1 MAAWAVAEPTSST
14 MDEPLTAAT
23 SGRTDLPTW
32 DSNISVLPAD
42 PTFPLPNGSLQNWTD
57 GGGEGF
63 APSVA
68 GVFISLVYIAV
79 CAVGLGGNTLVIHI
93 VLRYSHTQSVTNIY
107 ILNLAIADELF
118 MLGLPFLAVQNAL
131 LSWPFGS
138 LMCRL
143 VMTVDAINQ
152 FTSIFCLTV
161 MSIDRYLAVVHPL
174 RSSKCRQPRV
184 AKAVNVTVWAVSFV
198 VVLPVVVFADVLQD
212 DGNCTIVWP
221 EPAEVWKAAFIIYT
235 ATVGFFGPLLVICL
249 CYLLIVVKVR
259 RSGRRVRATSVRR
272 RKSER
277 KITRMVVIVVA
288 VFVLCWLPFY
298 VLNIVNLLVL
308 LPGEFRGLYYF
319 VVVLSYA
326 NSCANPILYGF
337 LSDNFKRGFRKALC
351 RSTRRVDNQELQ
363 QGTMGNHTLPLEEM
377 RRDLEPRECLREPC
391 THTQCERDEEAD
403 EEEEQEEI
411 GYMENGTHMTERYR
425 SEQNGCRNGHMEGT
439 RTMLSQRAGRQAA
452 DSDSGTRT
460 QGNRGHI
467 SPTSGSVPA
476 LTGAQKENSKRP
488 SEEPTEPVLEISYL

>member
-1 MAAWAVAEPTSST
+1 MEIHRRLPPPSTAEAPVWTNASSSS
-14 MDEPLTAAT
+14 P
-23 SGRTDLPTW
+23 
-32 DSNISVLPAD
+32 NQ
-42 PTFPLPNGSLQNWTD
+42 TFPPPFPFPTENWTNGRALD
-57 GGGEGF
+57 Y
-63 APSVA
+63 APGVA
-68 GVFISLVYIAV
+68 GILIPLIYITV
-79 CAVGLGGNTLVIHI
+79 CVVGLIGNTLVIHI
-93 VLRYSHTQSVTNIY
+93 VLRYSQAESVTNIY

-118 MLGLPFLAVQNAL
+118 MLGLPFLAVQNGL

-174 RSSKCRQPRV
+174 RSSRWRQPRV
-184 AKAVNVTVWAVSFV
+184 AKTVNATVWGVSFV

-212 DGNCTIVWP
+212 DGNCSIVWP

-235 ATVGFFGPLLVICL
+235 ATVGFFGPLMVICL

-259 RSGRRVRATSVRR
+259 SSGRRVRATSIRR

-288 VFVLCWLPFY
+288 VFVFCWLPFY

-351 RSTRRVDNQELQ
+351 RSSRRVENQEQQ
-363 QGTMGNHTLPLEEM
+363 QGTGMVALPLEEI
-377 RRDLEPRECLREPC
+377 RKELDPKEHLKVTKVEEHNADREMTKLRNGCHEDAAAGGMDG
-391 THTQCERDEEAD
+391 QCER
-403 EEEEQEEI
+403 
-411 GYMENGTHMTERYR
+411 
-425 SEQNGCRNGHMEGT
+425 S
-439 RTMLSQRAGRQAA
+439 
-452 DSDSGTRT
+452 
-460 QGNRGHI
+460 I
-467 SPTSGSVPA
+467 SPTSDPA
-476 LTGAQKENSKRP
+476 AVRNGARRTHKHLPENSDDKR
-488 SEEPTEPVLEISYL
+488 SVLEISCL

>member
-1 MAAWAVAEPTSST
+1 MEVRRITSHPSTTEAELWINSSSSFLSPS
-14 MDEPLTAAT
+14 E
-23 SGRTDLPTW
+23 
-32 DSNISVLPAD
+32 
-42 PTFPLPNGSLQNWTD
+42 NWTD
-57 GGGEGF
+57 SASVYHGPG
-63 APSVA
+63 VA
-68 GVFISLVYIAV
+68 GILIPLIYIAV
-79 CAVGLGGNTLVIHI
+79 CVVGLIGNTLVIHI
-93 VLRYSHTQSVTNIY
+93 VLRYSQAESVTNIY

-118 MLGLPFLAVQNAL
+118 MLGLPFLAVQNGL

-174 RSSKCRQPRV
+174 QSSRWRQPRV
-184 AKAVNVTVWAVSFV
+184 AKTVNATVWAVSFV
-198 VVLPVVVFADVLQD
+198 VVLPVVVFAGVLKD
-212 DGNCTIVWP
+212 DGNCSIVWP

-235 ATVGFFGPLLVICL
+235 STVGFFGPLTVICL

-259 RSGRRVRATSVRR
+259 SSGRKVRATSIRR

-288 VFVLCWLPFY
+288 VFVFCWLPFY

-326 NSCANPILYGF
+326 NSCANPILYGV

-351 RSTRRVDNQELQ
+351 RSSRRVENHDLQ
-363 QGTMGNHTLPLEEM
+363 PGTGMVALPLEEI
-377 RRDLEPRECLREPC
+377 RRELDPKEHLKVIDVEENEESELRSGCNEENSGKADAERSVSS
-391 THTQCERDEEAD
+391 TH
-403 EEEEQEEI
+403 
-411 GYMENGTHMTERYR
+411 ENSGA
-425 SEQNGCRNGHMEGT
+425 
-439 RTMLSQRAGRQAA
+439 RTSHLS
-452 DSDSGTRT
+452 
-460 QGNRGHI
+460 
-467 SPTSGSVPA
+467 
-476 LTGAQKENSKRP
+476 ENSKDKR
-488 SEEPTEPVLEISYL
+488 SVLEISCL